1 MIHSEETNMRILIG
15 VDGSHPADVACEF
28 VERRTWPLGTRVSL
42 IGVVAPLVDV
52 VGIVPSSDGTNASDH
67 LALGLILDERA
78 DALRR
83 HGLTVETSV
92 EFGHAADVLIDRATE
107 SFADL
112 IVVGSRGLGPVARI
126 VLGSVSTHL
135 ADHARCPVLVVRS
148 PEATRMLLA
157 TDGTRSSLG
166 IPRVLAA
173 WGNAFR
179 GLPVEVLSVAPR
191 NAFITPWAGGAD
203 EEVATQP
210 AELSLHEGIAREV
223 ADEMMELG
231 WHAAAVARAGDP
243 ARQIVS
249 TGVEWRADLIVTG
262 SRGLGTLR
270 RMVEGSVAHDVL
282 LHARSSVLVV
292 RGLVPAQIPE
302 AASVL
307 SGLAPA

>member
-1 MIHSEETNMRILIG
+1 MRILIG
-15 VDGSHPADVACEF
+15 VDGSPAADVACEF
-28 VERRTWPLGTRVSL
+28 VERRTWPRGTRAWLV
-42 IGVVAPLVDV
+42 GVVEPLVDWTGMALPSARMQTSDD
-52 VGIVPSSDGTNASDH
+52 VGLEFV
-67 LALGLILDERA
+67 LEERA

-83 HGLTVETSV
+83 HGLSVETSV
-92 EFGHAADVLIDRATE
+92 EHGPAADVLIDRATE

-126 VLGSVSTHL
+126 VLGSVSAHL

-157 TDGTRSSLG
+157 TDGTRSSLA
-166 IPRVLAA
+166 IPRVLDA

-191 NAFITPWAGGAD
+191 HALVTPWAGTGDD
-203 EEVATQP
+203 EVTEP
-210 AELSLHEGIAREV
+210 DELSLHEGIAKEV

-243 ARQIVS
+243 ARQIVA
-249 TGVEWRADLIVTG
+249 TGLEWRADLIVTG

-282 LHARSSVLVV
+282 LHARSSVLVM
-292 RGLVPAQIPE
+292 RGLVPAQIPQTV
-302 AASVL
+302 SVL
-307 SGLAPA
+307 SGLART